1 MTKISRRVLTCTTH
15 HAGCD
20 CHEWQ
25 FERMQTA
32 LRVIRTWA
40 ACDAHSHEARSEA
53 MADIVA
59 KCDEALRTPAQEA
72 EKND

>member
-1 MTKISRRVLTCTTH
+1 MPKISRRVLTCTTH

-20 CHEWQ
+20 CREWQ
-25 FERMQTA
+25 FERMAMA

-40 ACDAHSHEARSEA
+40 ACDGLSHDSRQEA
-53 MADIVA
+53 MSDIVA
-59 KCDEALRTPAQEA
+59 KCDEALRTPAQAA